1 MKRLSIAALIF
12 ALAVAFAVRPASAQ
26 MVVSD
31 PETEYETYMTAFQTQ
46 EQYGT
51 QIQQFATQMQQWQQQ
66 LKDGQL
72 ISESNYTNYLSD
84 MQRLVSSL
92 QTAEGTSQTSVN
104 NGSLSS
110 NYTQT
115 YASYTPQSGDPG
127 EVEFSNMIGNQLSGV
142 LQALQTNQATFTR
155 VNNNQGN
162 SQQLAAE
169 NNADSGTDSLLQTT
183 NAILIGILEDIE
195 YEQASTAVNMQALLS
210 NTAGDTEVDAQDRAE
225 FASFLQ
231 TRASQYA
238 NPSAPAAF

>member
-12 ALAVAFAVRPASAQ
+12 IAAAALAVRPASAQ

-31 PETEYETYMTAFQTQ
+31 PETEYETYMTAFQSQ
-46 EQYGT
+46 EQYAT
-51 QIQQFATQMQQWQQQ
+51 QIQQFSTQMQQFQQQ
-66 LKDGQL
+66 LKNGQL
-72 ISESNYTNYLSD
+72 ISESNFTNYVGD
-84 MQRLVSSL
+84 IQRLVTSL
-92 QTAEGTSQTSVN
+92 QTPEGTSQTSVN
-104 NGSLSS
+104 NGALSS
-110 NYTQT
+110 SYVQT
-115 YASYTPQSGDPG
+115 YAPYNPQSGDPG
-127 EVEFSNMIGNQLSGV
+127 EMEFSQMIGNQLSGV

-155 VNNNQGN
+155 VNNNQNN

-169 NNADSGTDSLLQTT
+169 NNADAGTDSLLQTT

-210 NTAGDTEVDAQDRAE
+210 NTAGDSEVDAQDRAE

-238 NPSAPAAF
+238 NPAAPAAF